1 MFNGIIYKTGLIK
14 YIKKESKFFLIGFKT
29 NLKFKNKDVGSSVSC
44 NGVCLTI
51 FAIKKEVIFF
61 YVSRESLS
69 RSNLK
74 FVKINDLINIE
85 KSLIYGQ
92 EISGHYVQ
100 GHVDTTATVKKI
112 AIKGQTWIGEFSIK
126 DKRLYKY
133 LVEKASISVNGI
145 SLTISKIKS
154 HSFEVNII
162 PHTLKLTNLKNLKI
176 RDIVNIELDI
186 FAKYILK
193 VSI

>member
-14 YIKKESKFFLIGFKT
+14 YIKKESKFFLIGIKT

-100 GHVDTTATVKKI
+100 GHVDAMAKLKKI
-112 AIKGQTWIGEFSIK
+112 SILDKTWIVFLEINKLFS
-126 DKRLYKY
+126 KY
-133 LVEKASISVNGI
+133 LIEKGSISLNGV
-145 SLTISKIKS
+145 SLTISKVKKNQ
-154 HSFEVNII
+154 FEINII
-162 PHTLKLTNLKNLKI
+162 PHTLKLTNLSKLKK
-176 RDIVNIELDI
+176 DSYVNIEFDI
-186 FAKYILK
+186 FSKYLINLK
-193 VSI
+193 R